1 MDSFSIRNFGCRV
14 NQAEAFGW
22 AHELQ
27 KRGLRHEER
36 AGRGGLVVVNT
47 CTLTGRADRD
57 ARKFIRKVLREN
69 PSAKVVVTGCLAE
82 RDPREFE
89 ALPESGKSFP
99 TARRTRFRAGFF
111 PAPPPA

>member
-14 NQAEAFGW
+14 NQAETFGW

-27 KRGLRHEER
+27 KRGLRHEEHV
-36 AGRGGLVVVNT
+36 GRGGLVIVNT

-82 RDPREFE
+82 RDPRAFE
-89 ALPESGKSFP
+89 TLPGIWMVLPNQDKDTLPERLLPG
-99 TARRTRFRAGFF
+99 AA
-111 PAPPPA
+111 